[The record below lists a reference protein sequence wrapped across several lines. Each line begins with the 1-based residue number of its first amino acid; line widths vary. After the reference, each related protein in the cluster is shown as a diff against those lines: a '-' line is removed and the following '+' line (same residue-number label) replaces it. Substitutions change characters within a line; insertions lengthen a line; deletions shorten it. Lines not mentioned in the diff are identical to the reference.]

1 MSDEKS
7 KKAGGISKFKQQ
19 YGQIGGGTPS
29 KRLDNEES
37 EAQITQSPR
46 SADVQTSETL
56 SIQSV
61 ESAAFQNVKS
71 PSVQNAEPL
80 KVQTSETLK
89 GQNINSLA
97 VQGESKH
104 KGRTQKT
111 IYLPPRLAR
120 RLDMRALQEG
130 KERSE
135 IVADALELYFRSV
148 PLTQNFEDEE

>member
-1 MSDEKS
+1 MSDEKG
-7 KKAGGISKFKQQ
+7 KKAGAISKFKQQ
-19 YGQIGGGTPS
+19 YGQIGSS
-29 KRLDNEES
+29 KRHDNEES
-37 EAQITQSPR
+37 ENPNTQNSR
-46 SADVQTSETL
+46 SADIQTSETL
-56 SIQSV
+56 NTQSV
-61 ESAAFQNVKS
+61 KSSAFQNVEN
-71 PSVQNAEPL
+71 PSTQSVEPS

-89 GQNINSLA
+89 GQNMNSLA
-97 VQGESKH
+97 VQEEKKH

-135 IVADALELYFRSV
+135 IVADALELYLRSV